1 MSAARK
7 EPSVR
12 RVLLPLV
19 SSELSE
25 RTLDLAADLAS
36 AFEAELVGMFVKEV
50 DLLNLAELPFT
61 TAFDR
66 RFGQRRTLSRPRME
80 QALDELS
87 EKARAALGAL
97 AQRRKLAWS
106 FEVRT
111 GHPMDAV
118 AEAASEFDLL
128 AFGGALCAPA
138 RTAMLGSQLVAC
150 GNQFLIERDLVKGQ
164 PILAVYDGSAAV
176 LAVAAKL
183 AGAFGG
189 AVRILIAAADTD
201 TAERLEQGAKAW
213 LAGRNLKAEIT
224 TIRVRDGDGIDRAV
238 SSAAPALVVIDSK
251 NESSRQILNSGEL
264 QASRVPILAVG

>member
-201 TAERLEQGAKAW
+201 AVKRLQRNAKAW
-213 LAGRNLKAEIT
+213 LKRRGLDVDIVSLEAE
-224 TIRVRDGDGIDRAV
+224 DGDEVVEAV
-238 SSAAPALVVIDSK
+238 ATIAPALVVVESA
-251 NESSRQILNSGEL
+251 NEVSQRILDSGEL
-264 QASRVPILAVG
+264 QALRVPILAVG